1 MSLRLM
7 KERMKQSG
15 MTFREEEIKDA
26 VLIEEVENENDV
38 SYCPTFYK
46 VISHNNYDDEKN
58 YEKIHARLYGRKW
71 SSYDVHTMNM
81 KTLIKEP
88 VMYGDLFYNQKDNTY
103 WICMQT
109 DCIDDINYI
118 SKLVQC
124 NYHMYWQK
132 NDGTIISRYVFVQ
145 NASSYNNGEIGN
157 SVITLQSNQFMVYIP
172 FDDEID
178 ELDNGK
184 RISIT
189 KSLRRCKPYEL
200 TRPDDISYNYGDNGI
215 LNIIF
220 TQTQVNTNEDKLVE
234 LSNGK
239 EVWICNYTEVSNPS
253 TPTPPKPSNPDE
265 TADLSAKI
273 SGNTNLRIGVTRT
286 YTVTLSDKEGNAVQW
301 NDTKYSWNVI
311 SDFDVRQTV
320 TENKISLTV
329 EDEDFIDSSFL
340 LQVIKL
346 NDSSVLSEIEITVID
361 VM

>member
-7 KERMKQSG
+7 KERMKISG
-15 MTFREEEIKDA
+15 VSPRDEMIRDGQNLLKEELEHDTSYSPTMYFYDA
-26 VLIEEVENENDV
+26 ENE
-38 SYCPTFYK
+38 K
-46 VISHNNYDDEKN
+46 DDKLAN
-58 YEKIHARLYGRKW
+58 FRVYGRKN
-71 SSYDVHTMNM
+71 SSLNGNYMNYLTTYDN
-81 KTLIKEP
+81 P
-88 VMYGDLFYNQKDNTY
+88 VKIGDYIHDTKDDTY
-103 WICMQT
+103 WLVYT
-109 DCIDDINYI
+109 AFNVNDIEYTG
-118 SKLVQC
+118 KLIQC
-124 NYHMYWQK
+124 NYLLRWQLS
-132 NDGTIISRYVFVQ
+132 DGKIVQ
-145 NASSYNNGEIGN
+145 RWTNIVSASKYDTGENGN
-157 SVITLQSNQFMVYIP
+157 STIVLSSNNFTILMGYCDEALELEEKRVFIDIRKVPKKVFKITRGDDVLYNAGSIGMLLSFIADKTELNKDKDNQELGICDYIH
-172 FDDEID
+172 
-178 ELDNGK
+178 
-184 RISIT
+184 
-189 KSLRRCKPYEL
+189 
-200 TRPDDISYNYGDNGI
+200 
-215 LNIIF
+215 
-220 TQTQVNTNEDKLVE
+220 
-234 LSNGK
+234 
-239 EVWICNYTEVSNPS
+239 PS